1 MGYTSPKEVNNMD
14 KLRIQVYADPEI
26 KRRIELA
33 AAKYNVPVTEYCL
46 SAIEQQLA
54 DDDLLEATEVHIT
67 VTPSHLD
74 DTFITELRAL
84 HQEILAYRGGKWID
98 VDAELEQMREE
109 RDYEL
114 TGLR

>member
-1 MGYTSPKEVNNMD
+1 ME
-14 KLRIQVYADPEI
+14 KLRIQVYADPDT

-33 AAKYNVPVTEYCL
+33 AAKYHMPVTEYCL
-46 SAIEQQLA
+46 TAIEQQLA

-67 VTPSHLD
+67 VTPNQPD

-84 HQEILAYRGGKWID
+84 HQEILAYRKGQWLD
-98 VDAELEQMREE
+98 VDAELEQMREA

>member
-1 MGYTSPKEVNNMD
+1 MEKQ
-14 KLRIQVYADPEI
+14 RIQVYADPET

-46 SAIEQQLA
+46 SAIQQQLA
-54 DDDLLEATEVHIT
+54 DDDLLEATKVEIT
-67 VTPSHLD
+67 ITPVKQDD
-74 DTFITELRAL
+74 DTFIADLRAL
-84 HQEILAYRGGKWID
+84 HQEILVYRKGELID
-98 VDAELEQMREE
+98 VDTELEKMREE